1 VYAVGGL
8 DQRYT
13 LAQLRVFGHITQR
26 AQESDRSEFFS
37 QDIRRGIPPLVVPPA
52 DH

>member
-13 LAQLRVFGHITQR
+13 LEQLRVFGHITRR

-37 QDIRRGIPPLVVPPA
+37 RDIRRGIPPLVAAPA
-52 DH
+52 DR